1 MRDKLLSQA
10 FLSKDKTNLKKFY
23 WGLAKEKLSLLM
35 KIKCNNCSKMMNQIL
50 TFLIKL
56 SKNFKLKDNL
66 IF

>member
-35 KIKCNNCSKMMNQIL
+35 KIKCNNCSK
-50 TFLIKL
+50 
-56 SKNFKLKDNL
+56 
-66 IF
+66 